1 MGYKKI
7 IACMVYLAMAAG
19 LCGCNGKSEDTE
31 YSEKI
36 TAKEIEIAEGTD
48 VPEADDSE
56 DETSEFTETAPV
68 TTSVPGSSL
77 SSETTVT
84 TSKTT
89 AASTTSKKAV
99 TTVKK
104 TVYVNGGGNSN
115 KGGNAVTDAPKTTTK
130 KTTTAA
136 TTVTEPVAPEDV
148 DKYIDFA
155 SASSGDGYTFDGI
168 TLNIFSAGT
177 YHLSGGLTGMVYIN
191 VSNEEKVKLRLNG
204 VGIENTGAPCIQVE
218 NADKVT
224 VNAVSGSSNYLK
236 CYSTNAEGDAALFS
250 KDDLKIKGEGSLYVF
265 CDNEHGI
272 SCNNDLEIEGC
283 QLTVD
288 AEKTG
293 ITSHKT
299 ISIYSGIINTNGDN
313 CGIRSRDYIGIEGG
327 YVAACGGKKTGA
339 DRGGIISDT
348 GNFCIA
354 GGTVIAVGTNQTVP
368 YGQNAAVF
376 SFPEVIPKENTLA
389 VSVNGMTLAS
399 VQPNKKFTCALISD
413 PNLSIGALCD
423 VWLADV
429 WYDNFTLTDGIT
441 QAALDGMQ

>member
-7 IACMVYLAMAAG
+7 IVCMVLFAMAAG
-19 LCGCNGKSEDTE
+19 LCGCNGNSDADED
-31 YSEKI
+31 SAKI
-36 TAKEIEIAEGTD
+36 TAKEIEIAEGAD
-48 VPEADDSE
+48 VPEAEDS
-56 DETSEFTETAPV
+56 DNETSESTETASV
-68 TTSVPGSSL
+68 TTTTVTGSSV

-89 AASTTSKKAV
+89 AVSTTSKKAV

-104 TVYVNGGGNSN
+104 TVYINGGGNSN
-115 KGGNAVTDAPKTTTK
+115 NGGNAVTAAPKTTAK
-130 KTTTAA
+130 NTTTT

-155 SASSGDGYTFDGI
+155 SASSGDGYTFDGS

-177 YHLSGGLTGMVYIN
+177 YHLSGGLAGMVYIN

-272 SCNNDLEIEGC
+272 SCNNDLEIEEC

-354 GGTVIAVGTNQTVP
+354 GGTVIAVGTNQTIP
-368 YGQNAAVF
+368 YGQNTAVF

-399 VQPNKKFTCALISD
+399 VQPNKKYTCALISD
-413 PNLSIGALCD
+413 PNLSVGVLCD

-429 WYDNFTLTDGIT
+429 WYDNFTLTEGIT
-441 QAALDGMQ
+441 QAALDGVQ